1 MASLIRKIMSADQS
15 MEAFKHF
22 WIANP
27 NKPTCMTSFGSN
39 LYANDRYGSIYMST
53 VVVAAGNRGVDVRWT
68 YLWKPSLLVLTQV
81 DKD

>member
-1 MASLIRKIMSADQS
+1 MWVDQS
-15 MEAFKHF
+15 METFKHF

-27 NKPTCMTSFGSN
+27 NKPTCMMSFGSN
-39 LYANDRYGSIYMST
+39 LYANDQYGSIYMST

-81 DKD
+81 AMD